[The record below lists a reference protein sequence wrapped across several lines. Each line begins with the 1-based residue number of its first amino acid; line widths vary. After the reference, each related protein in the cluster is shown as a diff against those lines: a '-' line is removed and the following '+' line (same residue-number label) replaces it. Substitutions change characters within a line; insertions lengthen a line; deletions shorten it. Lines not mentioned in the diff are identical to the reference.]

1 MGIQGPPYMI
11 KKGFFKQINHR
22 KSHHL
27 ATVMLKE
34 GQRCRP
40 AMAPDVF
47 DGERVLAFDL
57 ETTGVST
64 QYDRIVQLALIGAN
78 AEGEAIHYEEL
89 VNPRRPIPA
98 GASGVHGIYDHDVRS
113 KGDFST
119 VADEG
124 AELIEGA
131 IIVGHNVRK
140 FDMGMLESEYL
151 RLGKRTP
158 KPKAIMDTYE
168 LVRRLKIG
176 RPHGLGAQ
184 CTRHGIALE
193 NAHTAAAD
201 AAASM
206 LLFWRLSV
214 DHAPAFRKSIEE
226 IERWAV
232 HGNVD
237 AESSDLGRG
246 LSDLTPVDALGK
258 IRIDDGHMV
267 LAFGRHKGRHLSEV
281 QFEDPRYIQW
291 LLSPK
296 GIEDDDARQQVKA
309 YLEQVESP

>member
-1 MGIQGPPYMI
+1 
-11 KKGFFKQINHR
+11 
-22 KSHHL
+22 
-27 ATVMLKE
+27 MLKE
-34 GQRCRP
+34 GRRYRGN
-40 AMAPDVF
+40 MAPDVF

-64 QYDRIVQLALIGAN
+64 QYDRVVQLALIGADQSGN
-78 AEGEAIHYEEL
+78 EIHYEQL

-98 GASGVHGIYDHDVRS
+98 GASRVHGIYDHDVRT

-119 VADEG
+119 VADAVAELVEG
-124 AELIEGA
+124 AV
-131 IIVGHNVRK
+131 IVGHNVRK
-140 FDMGMLESEYL
+140 FDMAMLESEYL
-151 RLGKRTP
+151 RLGKRCP

-184 CTRHGIALE
+184 CTRHGITLKD
-193 NAHTAAAD
+193 AHTAAAD
-201 AAASM
+201 AAASL

-214 DHAPAFRKSIEE
+214 DHAPSFRKSIEE

-232 HGNVD
+232 HGNV
-237 AESSDLGRG
+237 ASESTDLGRG
-246 LSDLTPVDALGK
+246 LADLEPVDALGK

-296 GIEDDDARQQVKA
+296 GIEDESAREQVKA
-309 YLEQVESP
+309 YLDQVESL

>member
-1 MGIQGPPYMI
+1 
-11 KKGFFKQINHR
+11 
-22 KSHHL
+22 
-27 ATVMLKE
+27 
-34 GQRCRP
+34 
-40 AMAPDVF
+40 MA
-47 DGERVLAFDL
+47 
-57 ETTGVST
+57 
-64 QYDRIVQLALIGAN
+64 
-78 AEGEAIHYEEL
+78 
-89 VNPRRPIPA
+89 
-98 GASGVHGIYDHDVRS
+98 
-113 KGDFST
+113 
-119 VADEG
+119 
-124 AELIEGA
+124 
-131 IIVGHNVRK
+131 
-140 FDMGMLESEYL
+140 MLESEYL
-151 RLGKRTP
+151 RLGKRAP

-201 AAASM
+201 AAASL

-232 HGNVD
+232 HGNVS

-267 LAFGRHKGRHLSEV
+267 LAFGRHKGRHLREV

-309 YLEQVESP
+309 YLEQVEAP

>member
-1 MGIQGPPYMI
+1 
-11 KKGFFKQINHR
+11 
-22 KSHHL
+22 
-27 ATVMLKE
+27 MLKE
-34 GQRCRP
+34 GRRSWP
-40 AMAPDVF
+40 DMAPDVF

-64 QYDRIVQLALIGAN
+64 QYDRIVQLALIGAD
-78 AEGEAIHYEEL
+78 AECEAIHYEEL

-98 GASGVHGIYDHDVRS
+98 GASRVHGIYDHDVRS
-113 KGDFST
+113 KGGFST
-119 VADEG
+119 VADAV

-140 FDMGMLESEYL
+140 FDMAMLEGEYL
-151 RLGKRTP
+151 RLGKRAP
-158 KPKAIMDTYE
+158 RPKAIMDTYE

-184 CTRHGIALE
+184 CTRHGIALKD
-193 NAHTAAAD
+193 AHTAAAD
-201 AAASM
+201 AAASL
-206 LLFWRLSV
+206 LLFWKLSI

-232 HGNVD
+232 HGNVSAD
-237 AESSDLGRG
+237 SSELGRG
-246 LSDLTPVDALGK
+246 LTDLEPVDKLGK

-267 LAFGRHKGRHLSEV
+267 LAFGRNKGRHLSEV

-296 GIEDDDARQQVKA
+296 GIEDEEARARVKA
-309 YLEQVESP
+309 YLAEL

>member
-1 MGIQGPPYMI
+1 MSIGQR
-11 KKGFFKQINHR
+11 Q
-22 KSHHL
+22 SHHFS
-27 ATVMLKE
+27 TVMLKE

-40 AMAPDVF
+40 VMAPDVF

-64 QYDRIVQLALIGAN
+64 QYDRIVQLALIGAD
-78 AEGEAIHYEEL
+78 ETGGEVHYERL

-119 VADEG
+119 VADEV
-124 AELIEGA
+124 AALIEGA

-140 FDMGMLESEYL
+140 FDMAMLESEYL

-184 CTRHGIALE
+184 CTRHGIALKD
-193 NAHTAAAD
+193 AHTAAAD

-214 DHAPAFRKSIEE
+214 DHAPSFRKSIEE

-232 HGNVD
+232 HGTVASD
-237 AESSDLGRG
+237 SSELGRG
-246 LSDLTPVDALGK
+246 LGDLEPVDSLGK

-281 QFEDPRYIQW
+281 QCEDPRYIHW

-296 GIEDDDARQQVKA
+296 GIEDEEAREKVKV
-309 YLEQVESP
+309 YLEGVQ

>member
-1 MGIQGPPYMI
+1 MAADL
-11 KKGFFKQINHR
+11 
-22 KSHHL
+22 L
-27 ATVMLKE
+27 A
-34 GQRCRP
+34 
-40 AMAPDVF
+40 
-47 DGERVLAFDL
+47 GERVLAFDL

-64 QYDRIVQLALIGAN
+64 QYDRVVQLALVGAN
-78 AEGEAIHYEEL
+78 PDGSEIHYEKL
-89 VNPRRPIPA
+89 VNPRRSIPA
-98 GASGVHGIYDHDVRS
+98 GASRVHGIYDPDVRS

-119 VADEG
+119 IADDVS
-124 AELIEGA
+124 ELIEGA

-140 FDMGMLESEYL
+140 FDMSMLESEYL
-151 RLGKRTP
+151 RLGKQAP

-176 RPHGLGAQ
+176 RPHGLGPQ
-184 CTRHGIALE
+184 CTRHGIELK

-201 AAASM
+201 AAASL

-214 DHAPAFRKSIEE
+214 DHAPSFRKSVEE

-232 HGNVD
+232 HGAASPD
-237 AESSDLGRG
+237 SSDLGRG
-246 LSDLTPVDALGK
+246 LTDLDPVDSLGK

-281 QFEDPRYIQW
+281 QNEDPRYIQW

-296 GIEDDDARQQVKA
+296 GIEDDSARDRVRT
-309 YLEQVESP
+309 YLANL